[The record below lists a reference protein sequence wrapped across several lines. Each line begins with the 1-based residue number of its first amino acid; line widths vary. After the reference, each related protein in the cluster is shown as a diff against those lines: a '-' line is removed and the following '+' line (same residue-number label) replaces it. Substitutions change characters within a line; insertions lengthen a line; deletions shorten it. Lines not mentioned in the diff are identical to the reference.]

1 MPPRRDGPI
10 VWGCGV
16 ADEQNE
22 QAWVA
27 GQVADVRR
35 IAEVGFT
42 DVRGQLA
49 LIRQGQEQNERRHAE
64 LVNTVAENHRTVSD
78 RLDEHA
84 KLIQTAAEER
94 AAERSRVQTMAD
106 NAKKFSTWAAI
117 VISLVFGIIG
127 IALKTWA

>member
-1 MPPRRDGPI
+1 M
-10 VWGCGV
+10 

-64 LVNTVAENHRTVSD
+64 LAATVAENHRAVSE
-78 RLDEHA
+78 RLDDHA
-84 KLIQTAAEER
+84 KAIQTAAEER

-106 NAKKFSTWAAI
+106 NAKKFSTWVPI
-117 VISLVFGIIG
+117 VVSLVFGVLG
-127 IALKTWA
+127 IVLKGGF

>member
-1 MPPRRDGPI
+1 M
-10 VWGCGV
+10 
-16 ADEQNE
+16 ADEQSE

-27 GQVADVRR
+27 GQVAEVRR

-49 LIRQGQEQNERRHAE
+49 LILQRTEHGERRHAE
-64 LVNTVAENHRTVSD
+64 LADTVAENHRAVSE

-84 KLIQTAAEER
+84 KAIQAAAEER

-106 NAKKFSTWAAI
+106 NAKRFSTWVPIA
-117 VISLVFGIIG
+117 VSLVFGVLG
-127 IALKTWA
+127 IVLKTWA